1 MNDSEFLTFKEEL
14 FTAFPGLRD
23 HINKVSNEPTA
34 TLATWQRTLEPITY
48 AEAKQVL
55 DDWIDGRDEPPKAFE
70 RDYAAILIRQKV
82 YHRRSKYR
90 AYVAKHE
97 ASNSRAE
104 QVRLAKETRA
114 ALAGLGVD
122 AAFELCLRAN
132 GKLDR
137 GEIDRSQWLVEL
149 DQICSKI
156 G

>member
-1 MNDSEFLTFKEEL
+1 MTDAEFVKFRDEL
-14 FTAFPGLRD
+14 LIAFPGIREHVIRNSRIPD
-23 HINKVSNEPTA
+23 DTI
-34 TLATWQRTLEPITY
+34 ATWQRTLEPITY
-48 AEAKQVL
+48 DEAKQVL

-97 ASNSRAE
+97 ATNSRAE

-132 GKLDR
+132 GKLNR
-137 GEIDRSQWLVEL
+137 GEIDRRQWLVEL
-149 DQICSKI
+149 EQICAKI

>member
-1 MNDSEFLTFKEEL
+1 MTDAEFVKFRDEL
-14 FTAFPGLRD
+14 LVAFPGIREHVIRNSRIPD
-23 HINKVSNEPTA
+23 ETI
-34 TLATWQRTLEPITY
+34 ATWKRTLEPITY
-48 AEAKQVL
+48 DEAKQVL

-90 AYVAKHE
+90 AYVAKHQ

-122 AAFELCLRAN
+122 VAFELCLRAN
-132 GKLDR
+132 GKLER
-137 GEIDRSQWLVEL
+137 NEIDRSQWLAEL